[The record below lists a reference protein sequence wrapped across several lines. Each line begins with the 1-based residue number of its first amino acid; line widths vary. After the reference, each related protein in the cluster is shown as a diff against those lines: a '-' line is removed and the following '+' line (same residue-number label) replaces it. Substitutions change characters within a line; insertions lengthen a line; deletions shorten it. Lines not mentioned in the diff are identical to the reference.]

1 MRHIVTIYR
10 WELQRI
16 FSNWRKTATLF
27 LLPAVILTIALNIFP
42 LLMNYLSTGSFVSR
56 PIIIVDAP
64 DSFKQYLEED
74 IDANVF
80 NYEFWS
86 YNRLNQVTKDEG
98 IHQVVKNGTV
108 ICSFWSGEK
117 NTDFDKKIAEYYDE
131 IYSGEHVE
139 SNAVVYVAYSA
150 SSIGGQALAEQFKQ
164 NVLDKYQN
172 DLITILGGEY
182 SLIGSDL
189 FYIDS
194 FNPVT
199 RFMDFR
205 ISANSSASRVIPGI
219 LMIMMYYCVY
229 SLAEDMFAQEKSR
242 GFLTKLFMTP
252 VPASHFIIGKTLA
265 IVYIASVSTYIT
277 TFVMFF
283 ASWINRSNSAMS
295 LLPFGL
301 FLTPT
306 QLLIIVIS
314 VPVTCFLMCAVCLS
328 IIFALDRLQ
337 DTIVNLQLPLLLFL
351 ADFFIQMF
359 RATRP
364 MTIEYFIPIHNALAV
379 MSETFNSQE
388 KFWHVAALVLLNSA
402 IALLIYR
409 RIIRR
414 QGFESNKRK

>member
-16 FSNWRKTATLF
+16 LSNWRKTATLF

-64 DSFKQYLEED
+64 DSFKQYLDEN

-80 NYEFWS
+80 SYEFWS
-86 YNRLNQVTKDEG
+86 SNRLTQVTKEEG
-98 IHQVVKNGTV
+98 LHNVVKNGTV
-108 ICSFWSGEK
+108 VCTFWSGEK
-117 NTDFDKKIAEYYDE
+117 NTDFDKKISEYYDE
-131 IYSGEHVE
+131 LYSGAHVE

-150 SSIGGQALAEQFKQ
+150 SSMGGQALAEQFKQ
-164 NVLDKYQN
+164 GVLDKYQ
-172 DLITILGGEY
+172 DGLITILGKEY
-182 SLIGSDL
+182 SQIGSDL
-189 FYIDS
+189 FSIDS

-205 ISANSSASRVIPGI
+205 TTANSAAARVIPGI

-283 ASWINRSNSAMS
+283 ASWINRSNDAMS
-295 LLPFGL
+295 LLPFGML
-301 FLTPT
+301 LTPSE
-306 QLLIIVIS
+306 LLIILGSIPITVL
-314 VPVTCFLMCAVCLS
+314 LMTAVCISAVFQL
-328 IIFALDRLQ
+328 RRMQ
-337 DTIVNLQLPLLLFL
+337 DITVNLQLPLIYFL
-351 ADFFIQMF
+351 GDFFVQMF
-359 RATRP
+359 RGTRP
-364 MTIEYFIPIHNALAV
+364 ITIEYFVPLHNTMELIA
-379 MSETFNSQE
+379 ETFKAQN
-388 KFWHVAALVLLNSA
+388 KAWHVIVIYLLNLILALVVLN
-402 IALLIYR
+402 R
-409 RIIRR
+409 TFKKEEN
-414 QGFESNKRK
+414 Q

>member
-1 MRHIVTIYR
+1 MRHIMTVYR

-27 LLPAVILTIALNIFP
+27 LLPAIVLTVALNIFP

-64 DSFKQYLEED
+64 DSFKQYLDEN
-74 IDANVF
+74 IDAQVF

-86 YNRLNQVTKDEG
+86 RNKFDKYAKDDD
-98 IHQVVKNGTV
+98 IYSIVKNGTV
-108 ICSFWSGEK
+108 VCTFWSGEK
-117 NTDFDKKIAEYYDE
+117 NTDFDKKISQYYDD

-139 SNAVVYVAYSA
+139 SNAVVYLSYSA
-150 SSIGGQALAEQFKQ
+150 SSMGGQALAEQFRQ
-164 NVLDKYQN
+164 NVLDKYQ
-172 DLITILGGEY
+172 DGLITILGGEY
-182 SLIGSDL
+182 ALIGSDL
-189 FYIDS
+189 FSIDS

-199 RFMDFR
+199 KFMDFR
-205 ISANSSASRVIPGI
+205 ITANSSASKVIPGI

-229 SLAEDMFAQEKSR
+229 SLAEDMFAQEKNR

-265 IVYIASVSTYIT
+265 IIYIASVSTYVT

-301 FLTPT
+301 FLTPV
-306 QLLIIVIS
+306 QLLIVVLA
-314 VPVTCFLMCAVCLS
+314 VPVTCFLMCALCLS
-328 IIFALDRLQ
+328 IVFSLSRLQ
-337 DTIVNLQLPLLLFL
+337 DTIVNLQLPLVLFL

-359 RATRP
+359 RYTRP
-364 MTIEYFIPIHNALAV
+364 VTIEYFVPLHNSLAV

-388 KFWHVAALVLLNSA
+388 KFWHVAVMLLLDSA
-402 IALLIYR
+402 IAILMFR

>member
-1 MRHIVTIYR
+1 MRHIVTIFR

-27 LLPAVILTIALNIFP
+27 LLPAVILTLALNIFP
-42 LLMNYLSTGSFVSR
+42 LLMNYLSTGSFASR

-64 DSFKQYLEED
+64 DSFKQYIDEN
-74 IDANVF
+74 IDAQVF
-80 NYEFWS
+80 NYEFWTHNKFDKYAGNDDIYS
-86 YNRLNQVTKDEG
+86 
-98 IHQVVKNGTV
+98 IVKNGTV
-108 ICSFWSGEK
+108 VCVFSSGEK
-117 NTDFDKKIAEYYDE
+117 NSDFDKKISQYYDD

-139 SNAVVYVAYSA
+139 SNAVVYLSYSA
-150 SSIGGQALAEQFKQ
+150 SSMGGQALAEQFRQ
-164 NVLDKYQN
+164 NVLDKYQD

-182 SLIGSDL
+182 ALIGSDL
-189 FYIDS
+189 FSIDS

-205 ISANSSASRVIPGI
+205 ITANSSASKVIPGI

-229 SLAEDMFAQEKSR
+229 SLAEDMFAQEKNR

-265 IVYIASVSTYIT
+265 IIYIASVSTYVT

-283 ASWINRSNSAMS
+283 ASWINRNNSAMS

-301 FLTPT
+301 FLTPA
-306 QLLIIVIS
+306 QLLIVALA
-314 VPVTCFLMCAVCLS
+314 VPVTCFLMCALCLS
-328 IIFALDRLQ
+328 IVFALDRLQ
-337 DTIVNLQLPLLLFL
+337 DTIVNLQLPLVLFL

-359 RATRP
+359 RHTRP
-364 MTIEYFIPIHNALAV
+364 VTIEYFVPLHNSLAV

-388 KFWHVAALVLLNSA
+388 KFWHVAVLLLLDSA
-402 IALLIYR
+402 VAVLLFK

>member
-64 DSFKQYLEED
+64 DSFKQYLDEN

-80 NYEFWS
+80 SYEFWS

-131 IYSGEHVE
+131 IYSGEQVE

-306 QLLIIVIS
+306 QLLIIAIA

-388 KFWHVAALVLLNSA
+388 KFWHVAVLALLNSA

>member
-64 DSFKQYLEED
+64 ESFKQYLDEN

-80 NYEFWS
+80 SYEFWS

-117 NTDFDKKIAEYYDE
+117 NTDFDKTIAEYYDE
-131 IYSGEHVE
+131 IYSGEQVE

-306 QLLIIVIS
+306 QLLIIAIA
-314 VPVTCFLMCAVCLS
+314 VPVTCFLMCALCLS

-388 KFWHVAALVLLNSA
+388 KFWHVAVLALLNSA

>member
-131 IYSGEHVE
+131 IYSGEQVE

-199 RFMDFR
+199 RYMDFR

-306 QLLIIVIS
+306 QLLIIAIA
-314 VPVTCFLMCAVCLS
+314 VPVTCFLMCALCLS

-388 KFWHVAALVLLNSA
+388 KFWHVAVLALLNSA

>member
-64 DSFKQYLEED
+64 DSFKQYLDEN

-80 NYEFWS
+80 SYEFWS

-117 NTDFDKKIAEYYDE
+117 NTDFDKKIAEYYGE

-306 QLLIIVIS
+306 QLLIIAIA
-314 VPVTCFLMCAVCLS
+314 VPVTCFLMCALCLS

-364 MTIEYFIPIHNALAV
+364 MTIEYFIPIHNALAI

-388 KFWHVAALVLLNSA
+388 KFWHVAVLALLNSA

>member
-1 MRHIVTIYR
+1 MKHIVTVFR

-27 LLPAVILTIALNIFP
+27 LLPAVILTLALNVFP

-64 DSFKQYLEED
+64 DSFKQYLDEN
-74 IDANVF
+74 IDSQVF
-80 NYEFWS
+80 NYEYWTRNKFDKYAKNDDIYS
-86 YNRLNQVTKDEG
+86 
-98 IHQVVKNGTV
+98 IVKNGTV
-108 ICSFWSGEK
+108 VCVFSSGEK
-117 NTDFDKKIAEYYDE
+117 NSDFDKKISQYYDD

-139 SNAVVYVAYSA
+139 SNAVVYLSYSA
-150 SSIGGQALAEQFKQ
+150 SSMGGQALAEQFKQ
-164 NVLDKYQN
+164 GVLDNYH
-172 DLITILGGEY
+172 DGLITVLGGEY
-182 SLIGSDL
+182 SQIGSDL
-189 FYIDS
+189 FSVDS

-205 ISANSSASRVIPGI
+205 TTANSSASKVIPGI

-229 SLAEDMFAQEKSR
+229 SLAEDMFAQEKNR

-265 IVYIASVSTYIT
+265 IIYIASVSTYVT

-301 FLTPT
+301 FLTPV
-306 QLLIIVIS
+306 QLLIVVLA
-314 VPVTCFLMCAVCLS
+314 VPVTCFLMCALCLS
-328 IIFALDRLQ
+328 IIFALDRMQ
-337 DTIVNLQLPLLLFL
+337 DTIVNLQLPLVLFL
-351 ADFFIQMF
+351 GDFFMQMF
-359 RATRP
+359 RNTRP
-364 MTIEYFIPIHNALAV
+364 VTIEYFVPLHNSLAV
-379 MSETFNSQE
+379 MSETFRSQE
-388 KFWHVAALVLLNSA
+388 KFWHVAVLLLLNSA
-402 IALLIYR
+402 IAILLFR

>member
-64 DSFKQYLEED
+64 DSFKQYLDEN

-80 NYEFWS
+80 SYEFWS

-117 NTDFDKKIAEYYDE
+117 NTDFDKKIAEYYGE

-172 DLITILGGEY
+172 DLITILGSEY

-306 QLLIIVIS
+306 QLLIIAIA

-388 KFWHVAALVLLNSA
+388 KFWHVAVLALLNSA

>member
-1 MRHIVTIYR
+1 MTVYR

-27 LLPAVILTIALNIFP
+27 LLPAVVLTVALNIFP

-64 DSFKQYLEED
+64 DSFKQYLDEN
-74 IDANVF
+74 IDAQVF

-86 YNRLNQVTKDEG
+86 RNKFDKYAKDDD
-98 IHQVVKNGTV
+98 IYSIVKNGTV
-108 ICSFWSGEK
+108 VCTFWSGEK
-117 NTDFDKKIAEYYDE
+117 NTDFDKKISQYYDD

-139 SNAVVYVAYSA
+139 SNAVVYLSYSA
-150 SSIGGQALAEQFKQ
+150 SSMGGQALAGQFKQ
-164 NVLDKYQN
+164 NVLDKYQDN
-172 DLITILGGEY
+172 LITILGGEY
-182 SLIGSDL
+182 ALIGSDL
-189 FYIDS
+189 FSIDS

-205 ISANSSASRVIPGI
+205 ITANSSASKVIPGI

-229 SLAEDMFAQEKSR
+229 SLAEDMFAQEKNR

-265 IVYIASVSTYIT
+265 IIYIASVSTYVT

-283 ASWINRSNSAMS
+283 ASWINRNNSAMS

-301 FLTPT
+301 FLTPV
-306 QLLIIVIS
+306 QLLIVALA
-314 VPVTCFLMCAVCLS
+314 VPVTCFLMCALCLS
-328 IIFALDRLQ
+328 IIFALNRLQ
-337 DTIVNLQLPLLLFL
+337 DTIVNLQLPLVLFL

-359 RATRP
+359 RYTRP
-364 MTIEYFIPIHNALAV
+364 VTIEYFVPLHNSLAV

-388 KFWHVAALVLLNSA
+388 KFWHVAVTLLLDSA
-402 IALLIYR
+402 IAILMFR

-414 QGFESNKRK
+414 QGFENNKRK

>member
-64 DSFKQYLEED
+64 DSFKQYLDEN

-80 NYEFWS
+80 SYEFWS

-117 NTDFDKKIAEYYDE
+117 NTDFDKKIAEYYGE

-306 QLLIIVIS
+306 QLLIIAIA

-388 KFWHVAALVLLNSA
+388 KFWHVAVLALLNSA

>member
-1 MRHIVTIYR
+1 
-10 WELQRI
+10 
-16 FSNWRKTATLF
+16 
-27 LLPAVILTIALNIFP
+27 
-42 LLMNYLSTGSFVSR
+42 
-56 PIIIVDAP
+56 
-64 DSFKQYLEED
+64 
-74 IDANVF
+74 
-80 NYEFWS
+80 
-86 YNRLNQVTKDEG
+86 
-98 IHQVVKNGTV
+98 
-108 ICSFWSGEK
+108 
-117 NTDFDKKIAEYYDE
+117 
-131 IYSGEHVE
+131 
-139 SNAVVYVAYSA
+139 
-150 SSIGGQALAEQFKQ
+150 
-164 NVLDKYQN
+164 
-172 DLITILGGEY
+172 
-182 SLIGSDL
+182 
-189 FYIDS
+189 
-194 FNPVT
+194 
-199 RFMDFR
+199 MDFR
-205 ISANSSASRVIPGI
+205 TTANSAAARVIPGI

-306 QLLIIVIS
+306 QLLIIVVS

-337 DTIVNLQLPLLLFL
+337 DTIVNLQLPLVLFL

-359 RATRP
+359 RGTRP
-364 MTIEYFIPIHNALAV
+364 VTIEYLVPLHNSLAV

-388 KFWHVAALVLLNSA
+388 KFWHVAVLVLLNSA

>member
-1 MRHIVTIYR
+1 MKHIVTVFR

-27 LLPAVILTIALNIFP
+27 LLPAVILTLALNVFP

-64 DSFKQYLEED
+64 DSFKQYLDEN
-74 IDANVF
+74 IDSQVF
-80 NYEFWS
+80 NYEYWTRNKFDKYAKNDDIYS
-86 YNRLNQVTKDEG
+86 
-98 IHQVVKNGTV
+98 IVKNGTV
-108 ICSFWSGEK
+108 VCVFSSGEK
-117 NTDFDKKIAEYYDE
+117 NSDFDKKISQYYDD

-139 SNAVVYVAYSA
+139 SNAVVYLSYSA
-150 SSIGGQALAEQFKQ
+150 SSMGGQALAEQFKQ
-164 NVLDKYQN
+164 GVLDNYH
-172 DLITILGGEY
+172 DGLITVLGGEY
-182 SLIGSDL
+182 SQIGSDL
-189 FYIDS
+189 FSVDS

-205 ISANSSASRVIPGI
+205 TTANSSASKVIPGI

-229 SLAEDMFAQEKSR
+229 SLAEDMFAQEKNR

-265 IVYIASVSTYIT
+265 IIYIASVSTYVT

-301 FLTPT
+301 FLTPV
-306 QLLIIVIS
+306 QLLIVVLA
-314 VPVTCFLMCAVCLS
+314 VPVTCFLMCALCLS
-328 IIFALDRLQ
+328 IIFALDRMQ
-337 DTIVNLQLPLLLFL
+337 DTIVNLQLPLVLFL
-351 ADFFIQMF
+351 GDFFMQMF
-359 RATRP
+359 RNTRP
-364 MTIEYFIPIHNALAV
+364 VTIEYFVPLHNSLAV
-379 MSETFNSQE
+379 MSETFRSQE
-388 KFWHVAALVLLNSA
+388 KFWHVAVLLLLNSA
-402 IALLIYR
+402 FAILLFR

>member
-1 MRHIVTIYR
+1 MTIYR

-64 DSFKQYLEED
+64 DSFKQYLDEN

-80 NYEFWS
+80 SYEFWS

-117 NTDFDKKIAEYYDE
+117 NTDFDKKIAEYYGE

-306 QLLIIVIS
+306 QLLIIAIA

-364 MTIEYFIPIHNALAV
+364 MTIEYFIPIHNALTV

-388 KFWHVAALVLLNSA
+388 KFWHVAVLALLNSA

>member
-1 MRHIVTIYR
+1 MRYIVTIYR

-56 PIIIVDAP
+56 PIIIVNAP
-64 DSFKQYLEED
+64 DSFKEYIDEN
-74 IDANVF
+74 IDAQVF
-80 NYEFWS
+80 NYEYWS
-86 YNRLNQVTKDEG
+86 YNRLNQIIEDEG
-98 IHQVVKNGTV
+98 IHNVVKNGTV
-108 ICSFWSGEK
+108 VCTFWPGEK
-117 NTDFDKKIAEYYDE
+117 NTDFDEKISEYYDG
-131 IYSGEHVE
+131 IYNGKHVDNH
-139 SNAVVYVAYSA
+139 SVVFVAYSA
-150 SSIGGQALAEQFKQ
+150 SSMGGQALAEQFKQ
-164 NVLDKYQN
+164 GVLDNYQN
-172 DLITILGGEY
+172 DLITILGGDY
-182 SLIGSDL
+182 SQMGSDL
-189 FYIDS
+189 FSVDS

-205 ISANSSASRVIPGI
+205 TTANNSASRVIPGI

-265 IVYIASVSTYIT
+265 IIHIASVSTYIT

-301 FLTPT
+301 FLTPM
-306 QLLIIVIS
+306 QVLVIALA
-314 VPVTCFLMCAVCLS
+314 VPVTCLLMCALCLS

-337 DTIVNLQLPLLLFL
+337 DTIVNLQLPLVLFL

-359 RATRP
+359 RETRP
-364 MTIEYFIPIHNALAV
+364 VTIEYFVPLHNSLAV
-379 MSETFNSQE
+379 MSETFKSQE
-388 KFWHVAALVLLNSA
+388 KFWHVAVLLLLNTA
-402 IALLIYR
+402 IALLIFK
-409 RIIRR
+409 RIVRR

>member
-1 MRHIVTIYR
+1 MTIYR

-64 DSFKQYLEED
+64 DSFKQYLDEN

-80 NYEFWS
+80 SYEFWS

-117 NTDFDKKIAEYYDE
+117 NTDFDKKIAEYYGE

-205 ISANSSASRVIPGI
+205 ITANSSASRVIPGI

-301 FLTPT
+301 FLTPM
-306 QLLIIVIS
+306 QLLVIAIA

-328 IIFALDRLQ
+328 IIIALDRLQ

-414 QGFESNKRK
+414 QGIESNKRK

>member
-1 MRHIVTIYR
+1 MTVYR

-27 LLPAVILTIALNIFP
+27 LLPAIVLTVALNIFP

-64 DSFKQYLEED
+64 DSFKQYLDEN
-74 IDANVF
+74 IDAQVF

-86 YNRLNQVTKDEG
+86 RNKFDKYAKDDD
-98 IHQVVKNGTV
+98 IYSIVKNGTV
-108 ICSFWSGEK
+108 VCTFWSGEK
-117 NTDFDKKIAEYYDE
+117 NTDFDKKISQYYDD

-139 SNAVVYVAYSA
+139 SNAVVYLSYSA
-150 SSIGGQALAEQFKQ
+150 SSMGGQALAEQFRQ
-164 NVLDKYQN
+164 NVLDKYQ
-172 DLITILGGEY
+172 DGLITILGGEY
-182 SLIGSDL
+182 ALIGSDL
-189 FYIDS
+189 FSIDS

-199 RFMDFR
+199 KFMDFR
-205 ISANSSASRVIPGI
+205 ITANSSASKVIPGI

-229 SLAEDMFAQEKSR
+229 SLAEDMFAQEKNR

-265 IVYIASVSTYIT
+265 IIYIASVSTYVT

-301 FLTPT
+301 FLTPV
-306 QLLIIVIS
+306 QLLIVVLA
-314 VPVTCFLMCAVCLS
+314 VPVTCFLMCALCLS
-328 IIFALDRLQ
+328 IVFSLSRLQ
-337 DTIVNLQLPLLLFL
+337 DTIVNLQLPLVLFL

-359 RATRP
+359 RYTRP
-364 MTIEYFIPIHNALAV
+364 VTIEYFVPLHNSLAV

-388 KFWHVAALVLLNSA
+388 KFWHVAVMLLLDSA
-402 IALLIYR
+402 IAILMFR